1 MATSTMVQMNVRMD
15 RDLKTRGDAALADIG
30 FSPSEAVRAL
40 WVRVAQRGA
49 DAAAVQQ
56 LLSDGAATS
65 RPAAGK
71 IGVTPEVERRL
82 KLIEGSAGLVQK
94 MLADAGDSPTPP
106 LDDKPYDRQAARE
119 DLLDALEERWIER
132 EVWA

>member
-1 MATSTMVQMNVRMD
+1 MTTSTMVQMNVRMD

-40 WVRVAQRGA
+40 WARVARRGA
-49 DAAAVQQ
+49 DAAAVQK

-65 RPAAGK
+65 RPAASK
-71 IGVTPEVERRL
+71 IEANPEMERKL

-94 MLADAGDSPTPP
+94 MLSEAGSGLVPP
-106 LDDKPYDRQAARE
+106 LDGKPYDRQAERE
-119 DLLDALEERWIER
+119 DLLDALDERWIER